1 MEGKEL
7 KKKNKNT
14 TFLASAPSGSDVLE
28 PEACSRS

>member
-7 KKKNKNT
+7 KKKKKT

>member
-7 KKKNKNT
+7 RKKKKKS